1 MTAFITH
8 CWKSGRLDR
17 LLQHG
22 LGWLVLW
29 VAGLAHAQSAADITQ
44 FRVERAEDD
53 IQVSAQIQFE
63 LPGAVEDA
71 LLKGIP
77 MYFVAEADVLRER
90 WYWYD
95 KKLANVERHMRL
107 AYQPLTR
114 HWRLNVSTGPGN
126 ANSQGLVLNQGFDT
140 LPQALAGIKRVS
152 NWKIVD
158 VADLDPGLK
167 YKIEFRFRLDLSRL
181 PRPFQIGA
189 IGQADW
195 DVSAVASAPLSP
207 ELVK

>member
-1 MTAFITH
+1 MLF
-8 CWKSGRLDR
+8 
-17 LLQHG
+17 
-22 LGWLVLW
+22 
-29 VAGLAHAQSAADITQ
+29 AGLAHAQSADITQ
-44 FRVERAEDD
+44 FRAERAEEE

-63 LPGAVEDA
+63 LPAAVEDA

-95 KKLANVERHMRL
+95 KRLASVERHMRL

-114 HWRLNVSTGPGN
+114 RWRLNVSTGPGN

-152 NWKIVD
+152 GWKVAD
-158 VADLDPGLK
+158 VADLDPSLK
-167 YKIEFRFRLDLSRL
+167 YKVEFRFRLDLSRL

-189 IGQADW
+189 IGQSDW
-195 DVSAVASAPLSP
+195 DVSAGISTPLSSD
-207 ELVK
+207 LTK

>member
-1 MTAFITH
+1 MTASITH
-8 CWKSGRLDR
+8 CWKSGQLER
-17 LLQHG
+17 LLRHC
-22 LGWLVLW
+22 LGWLLLLF
-29 VAGLAHAQSAADITQ
+29 AGLVQAQSADITQ
-44 FRVERAEDD
+44 FRAERVEDE

-63 LPGAVEDA
+63 LPAAVEDA

-77 MYFVAEADVLRER
+77 MYFVAEAEVLRER

-95 KKLANVERHMRL
+95 KRLASVERHMRL

-114 HWRLNVSTGPGN
+114 RWRLNVSTGPGSV
-126 ANSQGLVLNQGFDT
+126 NSPGLALNQGFDT

-152 NWKIVD
+152 GWKIVD
-158 VADLDPGLK
+158 VADLDPSLK

-189 IGQADW
+189 IGQSDW
-195 DVSAVASAPLSP
+195 DVSAAISTPLSP
-207 ELVK
+207 DLTK

>member
-1 MTAFITH
+1 MTASITH
-8 CWKSGRLDR
+8 CWKSGQLEQRLR
-17 LLQHG
+17 CC
-22 LGWLVLW
+22 LGWLVLLF
-29 VAGLAHAQSAADITQ
+29 AGLAHAQSADITQ
-44 FRVERAEDD
+44 FRAERAEEE

-63 LPGAVEDA
+63 LPAAVEDA

-95 KKLANVERHMRL
+95 KRLASVERHMRL

-114 HWRLNVSTGPGN
+114 RWRLNVSTGPGSV
-126 ANSQGLVLNQGFDT
+126 NSQGLVLNQGFDT

-152 NWKIVD
+152 GWKIVD
-158 VADLDPGLK
+158 VADLDPSLK
-167 YKIEFRFRLDLSRL
+167 YKVEFRFRLDLSRL

-189 IGQADW
+189 IGQSDW
-195 DVSAVASAPLSP
+195 DVSAGISTPLSSD
-207 ELVK
+207 LTK